1 MPRMVCLADSCF
13 DYEGKT
19 LSEDKISLE
28 DRQEI
33 YDTLARYVWS
43 MDTGDIA
50 GVVATFTPDGVV
62 RCYRE
67 KMGPGGGR
75 RQGIRHAFSHPS
87 QPPGW
92 TASRA
97 ASVRRESRWRRLL
110 RHLILGLHQM
120 GHGGDNK
127 SIRTM
132 GSYADTCVK
141 VDGKWLIKDKI
152 IDPWPRHGPNSRDPG
167 IGPCHGC
174 LGEPGTYPHSSVLY
188 HRVHVDFDE
197 NTGAR
202 KTIHNQAGPYRKH
215 PLRAC
220 PTT

>member
-62 RCYRE
+62 
-67 KMGPGGGR
+67 KMSLGKDGTR
-75 RQGIRHAFSHPS
+75 RRAASGDSHAFSHPS

-120 GHGGDNK
+120 GHGGDHK

-152 IDPWPRHGPNSRDPG
+152 IDPWNSDTAP
-167 IGPCHGC
+167 IVETP
-174 LGEPGTYPHSSVLY
+174 
-188 HRVHVDFDE
+188 
-197 NTGAR
+197 A
-202 KTIHNQAGPYRKH
+202 
-215 PLRAC
+215 
-220 PTT
+220 